1 MAKQDKDIFIQRFR
15 EVMGADT
22 QKQFAEKLNTTQTTI
37 SKILNGKSD
46 PSLDTLKTIVKEF
59 GVSIDWLLGL
69 SEEKQIHNVSVHK
82 LTYPYV
88 LSVFYELLQGGNIS
102 VKITSNEDNDVINSW
117 EDRLYGHEQNCAL
130 IIKDVVLKELMLK
143 LNSDIR
149 ISKKAAESW
158 KNSVSDDFKELLNWT
173 DEKTR
178 ASFALFQYE
187 PYTSLLAMYKNAI
200 KDIFPDETLSKV
212 ERPSLEK
219 LMENATE
226 LDSE

>member
-1 MAKQDKDIFIQRFR
+1 MAKQDKDIFIKRFG
-15 EVMGADT
+15 EVMGAAT
-22 QKQFAEKLNTTQTTI
+22 QKQFAEKLHTTQTTI

-46 PSLDTLKTIVKEF
+46 PSLEILKTIVEEY
-59 GVSIDWLLGL
+59 GVSLDWLLGL
-69 SEEKQIHNVSVHK
+69 CEEKYIHNVSVHK

-102 VKITSNEDNDVINSW
+102 VKITSNENSDVPDTW

-130 IIKDVVLKELMLK
+130 ILKDVVLKELMLK

-158 KNSVSDDFKELLNWT
+158 KDSVSDDFKELLDWN

-178 ASFALFQYE
+178 AAFALYQYE
-187 PYTSLLAMYKNAI
+187 PFTSLLAMYKQATE
-200 KDIFPDETLSKV
+200 DILLTSTLP
-212 ERPSLEK
+212 EIEIPSLEK
-219 LMENATE
+219 LFENAPE
-226 LDSE
+226 IVSK